1 MITHAQNYLHV
12 KIMEKIMKRLFSLML
27 IAIPLFATSGVYTN
41 LSLDQAISILK
52 KDNLEINVA
61 RFDEKIKDF
70 EHKIAQGY
78 NYGKLDFTQQAMRSN
93 DAGNVFGFKLQ
104 SREASFADFG
114 FSEFLNHSP
123 SPLDPSVLAVQ
134 PNDLNYPEA
143 RNHFQSKLQYQLP
156 LYTGGKLEQ
165 YGKITEA
172 LTKMSK
178 LDTMAIVNE
187 KIYQL
192 KKSFFDI
199 YLLDAYLHN
208 LTIINSNMNKLEYM
222 AQSMIDEG
230 YAKHVDLLEVQS
242 KKANVTRMI
251 NQANAN
257 KELVYHFMSFLID
270 SKVESISGNYKKTI
284 LKTYDLNTILENNI
298 DIQKAKKGLDITKM
312 AVDLQKA
319 SNLPEVGAFVE
330 YGSADNQF
338 LNDFAKHDAYTFGV
352 QLKWNLF
359 NGGIDQ
365 NNIEKARVESLKVQA
380 QVNLAKKGITLSVAK
395 IKTEIKSFD
404 FDIDSLESE
413 IALSRTIYQ
422 NYLGRYQE
430 KLVSINDVII
440 KQSMEIE
447 KVLKLKEIQNNRSSK
462 ILELEK
468 IANGEEI

>member
-1 MITHAQNYLHV
+1 
-12 KIMEKIMKRLFSLML
+12 MKRLLSLVL

-78 NYGKLDFTQQAMRSN
+78 NYGKLDFTQLALRSN

-114 FSEFLNHSP
+114 FNEFISQMGTITPGSP
-123 SPLDPSVLAVQ
+123 SYDEGEAILSTQ

-143 RNHFQSKLQYQLP
+143 RNHFQSKLQYQVP

-178 LDTMAIVNE
+178 LDTIAIVNE

-192 KKSFFDI
+192 KKSFFDS

-208 LTIINSNMNKLEYM
+208 LTIINANMNKLENM

-251 NQANAN
+251 NQAHAN
-257 KELVYHFMSFLID
+257 KELVYHFISFLLN
-270 SKVESISGNYKKTI
+270 SKVESITGNYKKSI
-284 LKTYDLNTILENNI
+284 PKIYDLDVILENNI
-298 DIQKAKKGLDITKM
+298 DIQKVKKGLDITKM
-312 AVDLQKA
+312 AIDLQKA
-319 SNLPEVGAFVE
+319 ANLPEVGAFVE

-338 LNDFAKHDAYTFGV
+338 LNDFAKHDAYTVGV

-365 NNIEKARVESLKVQA
+365 NNIEKARVESLKVQT
-380 QVNLAKKGITLSVAK
+380 QVDLAKKGITLSVAK

-404 FDIDSLESE
+404 FDITSLESE
-413 IALSRTIYQ
+413 IALTRTIYQ

-447 KVLKLKEIQNNRSSK
+447 KVLKLKEIQNSRSSK